1 MDSVTYILQELK
13 AIKSQQSRIL
23 DYLEGREGRLLLTTN
38 QAAYFLGVSR
48 QTINNKVRE
57 GILHKTVR
65 DGQRGFLLSDL
76 KDLQSH
82 G

>member
-13 AIKSQQSRIL
+13 AIRRQQSRIL
-23 DYLEGREGRLLLTTN
+23 DYLEGREGNLLLTTT

-48 QTINNKVRE
+48 QTISNKVKE

-65 DGQRGFLLSDL
+65 DGQKGFLLSDL
-76 KDLQSH
+76 KDYRN